1 MGSKRYGVINILGIK
16 MVKDRVRAVAPSN
29 DIIMELPGSF
39 SPFLVGEL
47 VSDDTL
53 PFPVFALT

>member
-1 MGSKRYGVINILGIK
+1 

-39 SPFLVGEL
+39 SLFLVGEL